1 MALIDIPKRIGY
13 AGGNLKGLDRVLDE
27 IALAIDQGDFS
38 NVTATSAEINALHDA
53 AAVKADFVKLHA
65 ISSAAVAIDA
75 AVAQGAAAVQVYEKV
90 VTLAQLNAG
99 VTAVVPAVSGKRFIA
114 LDAWMEAVGADPAAG
129 TLIRL
134 KEETN
139 NAVVMSHVIAD
150 FASNAVVGKTGGT
163 VVITKL
169 GTPLT
174 ANKAILM
181 DATGDPMTTVTSIHA
196 IVVGFYV

>member
-1 MALIDIPKRIGY
+1 MTIVIPKRIGY

-27 IALAIDQGDFS
+27 LAVAA
-38 NVTATSAEINALHDA
+38 NNAYPVTTTATKAEMDALHSQGCIA
-53 AAVKADFVKLHA
+53 ADFAKLHA
-65 ISSAAVAIDA
+65 ITSAAADIDA
-75 AVAQGAAAVQVYEKV
+75 AVAEAAVQVFEAT

-99 VTAVVPAVSGKRFIA
+99 VTAVVPAVSGKRFVA
-114 LDAWMEAVGADPAAG
+114 VDAWMEAIGADPAGG

-134 KEETN
+134 KEETS

-169 GTPLT
+169 ATPLV

-181 DATGDPMTTVTSIHA
+181 DGTGNAMTTVTSIHA
-196 IVVGFYV
+196 IVMGFYV

>member
-1 MALIDIPKRIGY
+1 MTIVIPKRVGY
-13 AGGNLKGLDRVLDE
+13 AGGNLKGLESVLNE
-27 IALAIDQGDFS
+27 LAVAA
-38 NVTATSAEINALHDA
+38 NNAYPATTTATKAEMDALHEA
-53 AAVKADFVKLHA
+53 GVIKADLVKLHA

-75 AVAQGAAAVQVYEKV
+75 AVAEGAAAVQVYEKT
-90 VTLAQLNAG
+90 VTLVQLNAG
-99 VTAVVPAVSGKRFIA
+99 ITAVVPAVSGKRFIA
-114 LDAWMEAVGADPAAG
+114 IDAWMEAIGADPAAG

-134 KEETN
+134 KEETS

-163 VVITKL
+163 VVTTKL

-181 DATGDPMTTVTSIHA
+181 DATGNAMTTVTSIHA
-196 IVVGFYV
+196 IVIGFYV

>member
-1 MALIDIPKRIGY
+1 MTIVIPKRIGY

-27 IALAIDQGDFS
+27 LAAAA
-38 NVTATSAEINALHDA
+38 NNAYPVTTTATKAEMDALHSQGCIA
-53 AAVKADFVKLHA
+53 ADFAKLHA
-65 ISSAAVAIDA
+65 ISSSAANIDA
-75 AVAQGAAAVQVYEKV
+75 AVSEGAAAVQVYEKV
-90 VTLAQLNAG
+90 VTLTQLNAG

-114 LDAWMEAVGADPAAG
+114 TDAWMEAVGADPAAG

-134 KEETN
+134 KEETS

-163 VVITKL
+163 VVVTKL

-181 DATGDPMTTVTSIHA
+181 DATGNAMTTVTSIHA
-196 IVVGFYV
+196 IVTGFYV